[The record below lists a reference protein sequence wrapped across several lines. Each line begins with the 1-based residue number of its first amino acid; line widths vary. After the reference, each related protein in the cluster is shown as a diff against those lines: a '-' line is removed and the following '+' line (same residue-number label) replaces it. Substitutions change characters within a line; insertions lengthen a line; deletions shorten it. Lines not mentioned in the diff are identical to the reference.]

1 MLAFRGLL
9 FSAAAGTALLTNA
22 NADTPV
28 SITYVPKSLA
38 EASIAGGPWTLH
50 QAAGRN
56 PHDASGIAPPAGTK
70 TPYNPPTTKF
80 GTPYAGYCMRGP
92 VQTAQGFNP
101 MQPYYFPFARPVG
114 WWIRAFS
121 ITGRAIS
128 RSRLSRRSR
137 PIWGKAGFSKTR
149 RWA

>member
-9 FSAAAGTALLTNA
+9 FSAAASTALLTNA

-50 QAAGRN
+50 QTAGRN
-56 PHDASGIAPPAGTK
+56 PHDASGVAPPAGTK

-80 GTPYAGYCMRGP
+80 GTPYAGYCMRGQ

-101 MQPYYFPFARPVG
+101 MQPYYFPFARPIG
-114 WWIRAFS
+114 WWIQGNLVARCV
-121 ITGRAIS
+121 
-128 RSRLSRRSR
+128 
-137 PIWGKAGFSKTR
+137 PWAGLVV
-149 RWA
+149 A